1 MMDSE
6 EEEEQ
11 TALVC
16 DNGKFETT
24 TKEIWSEICMSENK
38 KDMVTFRKMNFKD
51 LYSWDF
57 GRCLIKVHNCEI
69 SSHVVKPLY
78 SFQNLTNMIF
88 LINQFLACD
97 RPKKGFL
104 THLS

>member
-1 MMDSE
+1 MMMDSE

-38 KDMVTFRKMNFKD
+38 KDSVTF
-51 LYSWDF
+51 
-57 GRCLIKVHNCEI
+57 
-69 SSHVVKPLY
+69 
-78 SFQNLTNMIF
+78 
-88 LINQFLACD
+88 
-97 RPKKGFL
+97 PKFEF
-104 THLS
+104 